1 MTITNQV
8 ENILRAV
15 PSTRSSDKDLLIV
28 FMQKSGMNLSDAQ
41 VEKFRNMPSF
51 ETLRRVRQKIQE
63 DGKYPASDLVKRER
77 KFKSFQMQQ
86 QAPSFKADGLEKTL
100 TGQTILPWNEG

>member
-8 ENILRAV
+8 ANILRAI
-15 PSTRSSDKDLLIV
+15 PSTRSSDKELLVIY
-28 FMQKSGMNLSDAQ
+28 MQKSGMNLSPAQ
-41 VEKFRNMPSF
+41 IEKFRSMPSF

-63 DGKYPASDLVKRER
+63 DGKYPASDLVKKER

-100 TGQTILPWNEG
+100 TGQTILPWGQ